1 MTKPEFSFTRFAAKY
16 WLETTIGALAILILL
31 VGIVI
36 SQTGHQGS
44 ADVASDAGG
53 TAQSALAVLPGKPS
67 VTLDVL
73 TVGGQKQIFKKGA
86 KIVMTEGQNLEVSGW
101 AIEESAK
108 AAPSVAYLQVDQ
120 FARARGPLFARPD
133 VAATLKNP
141 QYERSGFNIIVP
153 SALLREGTHR
163 LAFLLE
169 DQSREGYYVDPA
181 WSTVV
186 VQSRRLLP
194 AAAHELP
201 EATAYA
207 LDEIVV
213 GRRPL
218 TETNETPALATV
230 NAADPITLRGWAI
243 DKLSGGVAGGVS
255 AVIDAKKDVA
265 GVYGSQR
272 PDVAS
277 ALGNDAFA
285 PSGFLITIPANSL
298 SKGVHDVSLRIYT
311 GNGSEYYLIKDRV
324 KLTVE

>member
-1 MTKPEFSFTRFAAKY
+1 MAKTEFSLTRFVAKY

-31 VGIVI
+31 VGIII
-36 SQTGHQGS
+36 SQTSHHGP
-44 ADVASDAGG
+44 ADVASGI
-53 TAQSALAVLPGKPS
+53 AQSALAVLPGKPT

-73 TVGGQKQIFKKGA
+73 RVGGQMETFKKGV
-86 KIVMTEGQNLEVSGW
+86 KIVITEGQNLEVSGW

-120 FARARGPLFARPD
+120 FARARSPLEARPD
-133 VAATLKNP
+133 VAAMLKNP
-141 QYERSGFNIIVP
+141 QYEKSGFNIVVP
-153 SALLREGTHR
+153 SALLPEGTHR

-169 DQSREGYYVDPA
+169 DQNNAGYYVDPA

-186 VQSRRLLP
+186 VQSRKLLLRT
-194 AAAHELP
+194 AHELP
-201 EATAYA
+201 EPTAYA

-213 GRRPL
+213 ARRPL
-218 TETNETPALATV
+218 SNASATPALATLD
-230 NAADPITLRGWAI
+230 ADEPVTLRGWAI

-255 AVIDAKKDVA
+255 AVIDGRKDVA

-285 PSGFLITIPANSL
+285 PSGFLITIPAGSL

-311 GNGSEYYLIKDRV
+311 GNGSGYYLVKDRV